1 MSGNLCQRIEAFFR
15 GNNLLDSRLI
25 VAVSGGA
32 DSVCL
37 LHALATLKNELGL
50 GLYVAHLDHMLRG
63 EESQADAEYVE
74 TLTSKMMLS
83 IDIGHVDVQSLRC
96 RHKMT
101 LEEAAR
107 EARYGFLAQTA
118 DKYVTD
124 IIVTGHTQN
133 DQIETILLHIIRG
146 CGVRGLVGLQPI
158 VSRTIGKR
166 QVKIIRPLLNITK
179 NETQEYCERHNLLP
193 RLDRS
198 NLDPVPMRNRMRL
211 QLLPLLEMQDSN
223 VSEEILRLSS
233 AAKGELACLDNQTSQ
248 LMQRATT
255 IQNNVIIFDRLAL
268 INAGPAALGHLLRGC
283 LERLLGDLHDIESI
297 HIDGMLSLM
306 QKPAGRQMSL
316 PHGLLFLTGYDSYR
330 LGKEEDLSCPF
341 PPLENKYRLGI
352 PGEVS
357 FPGWQAEVTIVQT
370 MDRADDPMVAYMDLD
385 ATGEE
390 LWVRCWQEGDF
401 FQPLG
406 LGSIKKLG
414 RYMIDARIPKL
425 WRKKIPLVMSP
436 VGIVWLVG
444 YRLDDRA
451 KVTSQTKRILRLK
464 FQRI

>member
-1 MSGNLCQRIEAFFR
+1 MSGDVCQRIEAFFR

-37 LHALATLKNELGL
+37 LHALATLKNELRL
-50 GLYVAHLDHMLRG
+50 RLYVAHLDHMLRG

-74 TLTSKMMLS
+74 ALTSKMGLS
-83 IDIGHVDVQSLRC
+83 IDIGRADVQSLRR

-107 EARYGFLAQTA
+107 EARYAFLAQTA
-118 DKYVTD
+118 DKYGTD
-124 IIVTGHTQN
+124 LIVTGHTQN

-146 CGVRGLVGLQPI
+146 CGVSGLVGLQPI

-166 QVKIIRPLLNITK
+166 HVKIIRPLLNITK

-193 RLDRS
+193 RLDSS
-198 NLDPVPMRNRMRL
+198 NLDPVPMRNKMRL

-223 VSEEILRLSS
+223 VSKEILRLSS
-233 AAKGELACLDNQTSQ
+233 AAKGELAHLDNQTSR
-248 LMQRATT
+248 LAQRAMT

-268 INAGPAALGHLLRGC
+268 ANAGPAALGHLLRGC
-283 LERLLGDLHDIESI
+283 LERLLGDLHDIEFI
-297 HIDGMLSLM
+297 HIDAMLSLM

-316 PHGLLFLTGYDSYR
+316 PHGLLFLTGYDNFR
-330 LGKEEDLSCPF
+330 LGKEEVLSCPF
-341 PPLENKYRLGI
+341 PPLENKYRLVI
-352 PGEVS
+352 PGEGS
-357 FPGWQAEVTIVQT
+357 FSGWLAEATIVQT
-370 MDRADDPMVAYMDLD
+370 MDMVDDPMVAYMDLD

-390 LWVRCWQEGDF
+390 LWVRCWQEGDI

-406 LGSIKKLG
+406 LGSTKKLG

-425 WRKKIPLVMSP
+425 WRKKIPLVVSP

-444 YRLDDRA
+444 YRLDERA
-451 KVTSQTKRILRLK
+451 KVTSQTRRILRLE
-464 FQRI
+464 FQLV